1 MTHSRHTRRALFASA
16 VALAAITPT
25 AAFAQQP
32 LPSAA
37 PRPAPAVRAQAP
49 VAQQPATPVATL
61 PNGASSINE
70 TYGDWT
76 VDCRIVDRQKQCVL
90 SQVQRNKDS
99 GQRVF
104 AIELHSPRD
113 GKTEGTVLMPFGLNL
128 DAGALLKLDD
138 KDLGKGLRFSTCV
151 PQGCLLP
158 VSFPT
163 VATDAMRKGT
173 KLVVASLSLSS
184 NEPITFNVSLDGFSA
199 ALARTTEL
207 AK

>member
-1 MTHSRHTRRALFASA
+1 MTRSKRSCSILFASLPA
-16 VALAAITPT
+16 IAATVATAALA
-25 AAFAQQP
+25 QQQ
-32 LPSAA
+32 LPSA

-49 VAQQPATPVATL
+49 SVQQPAGPVATL

-70 TYGDWT
+70 SYGDWT
-76 VDCRIVDRQKQCVL
+76 VDCRIVERQKRCVL
-90 SQVQRNKDS
+90 SQAQGNKET

-104 AIELHSPRD
+104 AIELRSPAG

-138 KDLGKGLRFSTCV
+138 KDLGKGLRFSTCG

-163 VATDAMRKGT
+163 AATDAMRKGT
-173 KLVVASLSLSS
+173 KLVIASLNLST
-184 NEPITFNVSLDGFSA
+184 NEPVTFNVSLDGFGA
-199 ALARTTEL
+199 ALARAADL
-207 AK
+207 AR

>member
-1 MTHSRHTRRALFASA
+1 MIRFKHPRSLFTSVA
-16 VALAAITPT
+16 ALAAI
-25 AAFAQQP
+25 AATVALAQQQ
-32 LPSAA
+32 LPSA
-37 PRPAPAVRAQAP
+37 PRATPKAA
-49 VAQQPATPVATL
+49 AQQPAGAAATL

-76 VDCRIVDRQKQCVL
+76 VDCRIVDRQKQCAL
-90 SQVQRNKDS
+90 SQAQGNKDT
-99 GQRVF
+99 GQRLF
-104 AIELHSPRD
+104 AIELRPPKD

-128 DAGALLKLDD
+128 DAGAILKLDD

-163 VATDAMRKGT
+163 AAADAMRKGT
-173 KLVVASLSLSS
+173 KLVVASLNLSS
-184 NEPITFNVSLDGFSA
+184 GEAVTFNVSLNGFSA
-199 ALARTTEL
+199 ALTRTTEL

>member
-1 MTHSRHTRRALFASA
+1 MMPASLLRLRLLLCAAA
-16 VALAAITPT
+16 VTVGAATAAI
-25 AAFAQQP
+25 AQQH
-32 LPSAA
+32 LPSA
-37 PRPAPAVRAQAP
+37 PRPAPSVRAQAP
-49 VAQQPATPVATL
+49 SAQQPAAPAATL
-61 PNGASSINE
+61 PNGAAAINE

-104 AIELHSPRD
+104 GIELRPLRD
-113 GKTEGTVLMPFGLNL
+113 GKTEGTVVMPFGLNL

-158 VSFPT
+158 VSFTT
-163 VATDAMRKGT
+163 VATDAMRKAS
-173 KLVVASLSLSS
+173 KLVIASLSLSS

-199 ALARTTEL
+199 TLTRTTEL

>member
-1 MTHSRHTRRALFASA
+1 ML
-16 VALAAITPT
+16 VVT
-25 AAFAQQP
+25 ATTTSLAQQ
-32 LPSAA
+32 SAPA
-37 PRPAPAVRAQAP
+37 SRATPAPTV
-49 VAQQPATPVATL
+49 QQPAGAVAVL

-70 TYGDWT
+70 TYGEWT
-76 VDCRIVDRQKQCVL
+76 VDCRILDRQKQCVL
-90 SQVQRNKDS
+90 SQVQGNKET
-99 GQRVF
+99 GQRRF
-104 AIELHSPRD
+104 GIELRPSRD

-163 VATDAMRKGT
+163 VATDAMRKAT
-173 KLVVASLSLSS
+173 KLVVASLNLSS
-184 NEPITFNVSLDGFSA
+184 SEPVTFNISLDGFSA
-199 ALARTTEL
+199 ALTRTTEL

>member
-1 MTHSRHTRRALFASA
+1 MTRSKRSCSILFASLPA
-16 VALAAITPT
+16 IAATAALA
-25 AAFAQQP
+25 QQQ
-32 LPSAA
+32 LPSA

-49 VAQQPATPVATL
+49 SVQQPAGPAATL

-70 TYGDWT
+70 SYGDWT
-76 VDCRIVDRQKQCVL
+76 VDCRIVERQKRCVL
-90 SQVQRNKDS
+90 SQAQGNKET

-104 AIELHSPRD
+104 AIELRSPAG

-138 KDLGKGLRFSTCV
+138 KDLGKGLRFSTCG

-163 VATDAMRKGT
+163 AATDAMRKGT
-173 KLVVASLSLSS
+173 KLVIASLNLST
-184 NEPITFNVSLDGFSA
+184 NEPVTFNVSLDGFGA
-199 ALARTTEL
+199 ALARAADL
-207 AK
+207 AR